1 MCPRG
6 RIVTGKPR
14 GVHTHGGAL
23 LHDKREKC
31 LNAATQT
38 SRGAQLHSQAQQAA
52 CRTTPGTDDA
62 QDGRRG
68 GGAARAGGGTRNGS
82 FVSPGSP
89 AAWRPDH
96 RIKTIPSSA
105 REGHNKGGPT
115 RARAGRGPDPGHA
128 HPPLGGGSRPHEGA
142 NAVRT
147 GTHRHRKECVPWPPR
162 GGVPGQGSQ
171 LLAKTVSVCLLQL
184 PRTLKA
190 GELVRKQIPV
200 AHACGGSGPGTDP
213 SATLPGPS
221 RVTTCWRGDPG
232 RKDAWG
238 PRRTTLIPETGPL
251 CHFRNQ

>member
-1 MCPRG
+1 MPPHKLRVELSYTARHSRPPAAPRQ
-6 RIVTGKPR
+6 V
-14 GVHTHGGAL
+14 
-23 LHDKREKC
+23 
-31 LNAATQT
+31 Q
-38 SRGAQLHSQAQQAA
+38 
-52 CRTTPGTDDA
+52 TTPRTDGEEAGLPGPEEGLGTA
-62 QDGRRG
+62 ASSVPGRRLPG
-68 GGAARAGGGTRNGS
+68 GLTTGS
-82 FVSPGSP
+82 
-89 AAWRPDH
+89 
-96 RIKTIPSSA
+96 IPSPHQGWPQQ
-105 REGHNKGGPT
+105 RGPT
-115 RARAGRGPDPGHA
+115 GARAGRGPDPGHA